1 MEVLGCLALSF
12 TQQRSERCMSISQP
26 RAPGQVLS
34 NGLRDPEKLTNS
46 QNRAPLCTS
55 KPKTICKQI
64 LRCRLDR
71 ARTDYKNKSARLQNS
86 LARAMAKI
94 TSARPWKTVSGSARS
109 LEPTACKTH
118 RAPVIYDRMVGS
130 WKSEKLSNLH
140 TQILN
145 VFFRFFLLSV
155 LVSTALSG

>member
-1 MEVLGCLALSF
+1 MSRAQFHAAAKRALHVDLSAKGARPGVVKRLEGSGETHQF
-12 TQQRSERCMSISQP
+12 TEPCASMY
-26 RAPGQVLS
+26 LKTK
-34 NGLRDPEKLTNS
+34 DT
-46 QNRAPLCTS
+46 LC
-55 KPKTICKQI
+55 KRI
-64 LRCRLDR
+64 LRCRFDR
-71 ARTDYKNKSARLQNS
+71 ARTDYKNKSACLQNS

-140 TQILN
+140 NQILN
-145 VFFRFFLLSV
+145 VFFRFLCCQCLCRQH
-155 LVSTALSG
+155 